1 MSGANL
7 PDEELS
13 RDELLKLVRMQA
25 ATIKRLEKQV
35 EELFAKLKEKNPTER
50 LDESYSQKAEEQRK
64 KALQD
69 EKAGKQAGK
78 KNKSTDKR
86 RKGRIT
92 TAEKIKKAQRVEAVY
107 PDDIRPDDCTLSHTR
122 VVWRLEDGKAVLV
135 AYEIYRYRN
144 QFGIIEG
151 VLGRSEFGIEIVL
164 ALSYQVHCL
173 GLSIDKACK
182 VFAFF
187 QQLDLKKSQADRLL
201 NQLAKAW
208 ESEFES
214 LCTILAN
221 SAVVYCDETSW
232 SINSVWAFLNE
243 HVTVAFYGVHKDGK
257 TLAAVIDKEV
267 FKGTLVSDDAAVYQG
282 FDESQKCWAH
292 LIRKAIKLTLT
303 SPEDLRFRQLA
314 DGLLSIY
321 RDAKRISGDGRMLA
335 ATKQSKVPVLD
346 DRVLELCW
354 NRWGDENRDCEG
366 DEDDYR
372 KLCNELMRLM
382 LAEELFVFVYRE
394 GVDGNNNASERELRD
409 DATARRTGRTSKTPA
424 GAKRRSIISSVL
436 RSIGKQVE
444 AFTLA
449 NVIAEVKQWMIRGKS
464 CFAELASKAATQ
476 TTPGILDRLVLKAD
490 KPAISPSG

>member
-1 MSGANL
+1 MNDCKF

-13 RDELLKLVRMQA
+13 RDEVLKLVRMQA

-64 KALQD
+64 KAQQ
-69 EKAGKQAGK
+69 EGKTGK
-78 KNKSTDKR
+78 NTGRGKTTTGKR

-92 TAEKIKKAQRVEAVY
+92 TAEKIKKAQRVQAVY
-107 PDDIRPDDCTLSHTR
+107 PNDVSPSDCILSHTR
-122 VVWRLEDGKAVLV
+122 VAWRLEDGTAVLV

-144 QFGIIEG
+144 QFGRIEG

-182 VFAFF
+182 VLSFF

-201 NQLAKAW
+201 NQLAGAW
-208 ESEFES
+208 ESEFEH

-221 SAVVYCDETSW
+221 SAIVYCDETSW

-243 HVTVAFYGVHKDGK
+243 QVTVAFYGVHKDGQ
-257 TLAAVIDKEV
+257 TLACIIDKEV

-282 FDESQKCWAH
+282 FDEAQKCWAH

-303 SPEDLRFRQLA
+303 SPEDPRFRQLT
-314 DGLLSIY
+314 DGLLQIY
-321 RDAKRISGDGRMLA
+321 RHAKRISNDGRMLA
-335 ATKQSKVPVLD
+335 ATKQSKVADLD

-354 NRWGDENRDCEG
+354 DRWGDEDRDCEG
-366 DEDDYR
+366 DEDSYR

-382 LAEELFVFVYRE
+382 LGGELFVFVYRE

-409 DATARRTGRTSKTPA
+409 DAMARRTGRTSKTPS

-444 AFTLA
+444 VFTLA
-449 NVIAEVKQWMIRGKS
+449 SVIAEVKQWVIRGKS
-464 CFAELASKAATQ
+464 CFEELASTAANQ
-476 TTPGILDRLVLKAD
+476 TTPRILDRLVLEAD
-490 KPAISPSG
+490 KPVISPSG

>member
-1 MSGANL
+1 MNGAKL
-7 PDEELS
+7 PGEELS

-50 LDESYSQKAEEQRK
+50 LDESYSQKAEEKRK

-69 EKAGKQAGK
+69 AKTRRR
-78 KNKSTDKR
+78 NKTKHKR

-92 TAEKIKKAQRVEAVY
+92 TAEKIKKAQRVEVVY
-107 PDDIRPDDCTLSHTR
+107 PDDISPSDCTLSHTR

-135 AYEIYRYRN
+135 AYEIYRCRN
-144 QFGIIEG
+144 QFGRVEG
-151 VLGRSEFGIEIVL
+151 VLGRSEFGVEIVL

-182 VFAFF
+182 LLSFF

-201 NQLAKAW
+201 NQLARAW

-243 HVTVAFYGVHKDGK
+243 HVTVAFYGVHKDGQ
-257 TLAAVIDKEV
+257 TLAAIIDKEV
-267 FKGTLVSDDAAVYQG
+267 FSGTLVSDNAAVYQG
-282 FDESQKCWAH
+282 FDEAQKCWAH

-303 SPEDLRFRQLA
+303 SPDDPRFRQLA
-314 DGLLSIY
+314 DGLLEIY
-321 RDAKRISGDGRMLA
+321 REAKRISNDGRMLA
-335 ATKQSKVPVLD
+335 ATKQSKVADLD
-346 DRVLELCW
+346 DRVLELCGD
-354 NRWGDENRDCEG
+354 RWSDEDRDCEG
-366 DEDDYR
+366 DEDSYR

-382 LAEELFVFVYRE
+382 LGEELFVFVYRE

-409 DATARRTGRTSKTPA
+409 DATARRTGRTSKTPS

-444 AFTLA
+444 VFTLA
-449 NVIAEVKQWMIRGKS
+449 SVIAEVKQWMIRGKS
-464 CFAELASKAATQ
+464 CFEELASEAANQ
-476 TTPGILDRLVLKAD
+476 TTPGILDRLVLEAD

>member
-1 MSGANL
+1 MNGTKF
-7 PDEELS
+7 PDEVLS

-64 KALQD
+64 KAQQD
-69 EKAGKQAGK
+69 SKSGTKTGKGK
-78 KNKSTDKR
+78 KPKNK

-92 TAEKIKKAQRVEAVY
+92 TAEKIKKAQRVQAVY
-107 PDDIRPDDCTLSHTR
+107 PDDIAPSDCTLSHTR
-122 VVWRLEDGKAVLV
+122 VVWRLEGGQAVLV

-144 QFGIIEG
+144 QFGRIEG

-182 VFAFF
+182 VLSFF

-208 ESEFES
+208 ESEFEH

-243 HVTVAFYGVHKDGK
+243 HVTVAFYGVHKDGQ
-257 TLAAVIDKEV
+257 TLAAIIDKEV

-282 FDESQKCWAH
+282 FDVAQKCWAH

-303 SPEDLRFRQLA
+303 SPDDPRFRQLA
-314 DGLLSIY
+314 DGLLQIY
-321 RDAKRISGDGRMLA
+321 RDAKRISNDGRMLA
-335 ATKQSKVPVLD
+335 ATKQSKVADLD

-354 NRWGDENRDCEG
+354 DRWGDEDRDCEG
-366 DEDDYR
+366 DEDSYR
-372 KLCNELMRLM
+372 KLCNELMGLM
-382 LAEELFVFVYRE
+382 LGEELFVFVYRE

-444 AFTLA
+444 VFTLA
-449 NVIAEVKQWMIRGKS
+449 SVIAEVKQWMIRGKS
-464 CFAELASKAATQ
+464 CFEKLASKAANK
-476 TTPGILDRLVLKAD
+476 TTPGILDRLVLEAD

>member
-1 MSGANL
+1 MSGAKS
-7 PDEELS
+7 PDEDLS
-13 RDELLKLVRMQA
+13 RDELIKLVRMQA
-25 ATIKRLEKQV
+25 ATIRRLEKQV

-50 LDESYSQKAEEQRK
+50 LDEAYSQNAEEQRK
-64 KALQD
+64 KT
-69 EKAGKQAGK
+69 EKEKKGGR
-78 KNKSTDKR
+78 KNKQSNQR
-86 RKGRIT
+86 RKGRIA
-92 TAEKIKKAQRVEAVY
+92 TADKIKQAQRTEAIY
-107 PDDIRPDDCTLSHTR
+107 PDGVKPDDCTLSHTR
-122 VVWRLEDGKAVLV
+122 VAWRLENGRAILV

-144 QFGIIEG
+144 QFGRIEG

-164 ALSYQVHCL
+164 ALGYQVYCL

-182 VFAFF
+182 VLSFF
-187 QQLDLKKSQADRLL
+187 QQLSLKKSQADRLL
-201 NQLAKAW
+201 NQLSKAW

-243 HVTVAFYGVHKDGK
+243 HVTVAFYGVHKDAQ

-282 FDESQKCWAH
+282 FDEAQKCWAH

-303 SPEDLRFRQLA
+303 SPEDSRFRQLA
-314 DGLLSIY
+314 DGLLGIY
-321 RDAKRISGDGRMLA
+321 RDAKRISSDGRMLA
-335 ATKQSKVPVLD
+335 KTKQSKVAALD
-346 DRVLELCW
+346 DRVLELCS
-354 NRWGDENRDCEG
+354 NRWSDENRDCEG

-382 LAEELFVFVYRE
+382 LAEELFVFVYRD

-409 DATARRTGRTSKTPA
+409 DALARRTGRTSKTPS

-436 RSIGKQVE
+436 RSIGKQVND
-444 AFTLA
+444 FTLEQ
-449 NVIAEVKQWMIRGKS
+449 VISEVKQWMIRGKS
-464 CFAELASKAATQ
+464 CFKELASGARRQ
-476 TTPGILDRLVLKAD
+476 IEPGVLNRLILQAD
-490 KPAISPSG
+490 DPA

>member
-1 MSGANL
+1 MSTTKI
-7 PDEELS
+7 PEEELS

-25 ATIKRLEKQV
+25 ATIKRQQKQI
-35 EELFAKLKEKNPTER
+35 EELCAKIKEKNPTER

-69 EKAGKQAGK
+69 EKSGK
-78 KNKSTDKR
+78 KTGKKKKPTKSR

-92 TAEKIKKAQRVEAVY
+92 TAEKIEKAQRVERVY
-107 PDDIRPDDCTLSHTR
+107 PENVSPSVCTLSHTR
-122 VVWRLEDGKAVLV
+122 VAWRLEDGKGILV

-144 QFGIIEG
+144 QFGRIDG

-182 VFAFF
+182 VLSFF

-243 HVTVAFYGVHKDGK
+243 HVTVAFYGVHKDGQ
-257 TLAAVIDKEV
+257 TLAAILDKEV
-267 FKGTLVSDDAAVYQG
+267 FNGTLVSDDAAVYQG
-282 FDESQKCWAH
+282 FDEAQKCWAH

-303 SPEDLRFRQLA
+303 SPEDQRFRQLA
-314 DGLLSIY
+314 DELLSIY
-321 RDAKRISGDGRMLA
+321 RDAKRISNDGRMRA
-335 ATKQSKVPVLD
+335 ATKQSKVAGLN
-346 DRVLELCW
+346 DRVLELCGD
-354 NRWGDENRDCEG
+354 RWRDEDRDCEG
-366 DEDDYR
+366 DEDSYR

-382 LAEELFVFVYRE
+382 LREELFVFVYRD

-409 DATARRTGRTSKTPA
+409 DATARRTGRTSKTPS

-436 RSIGKQVE
+436 RSIAKQVE
-444 AFTLA
+444 TFTLA

-464 CFAELASKAATQ
+464 CFQEMASKAARQ
-476 TTPGILDRLVLKAD
+476 TPAGILDRLVIDAD
-490 KPAISPSG
+490 TPAISPSG

>member
-1 MSGANL
+1 MSSANL
-7 PDEELS
+7 PDGELS
-13 RDELLKLVRMQA
+13 RDELMKLVRMQA

-64 KALQD
+64 KAQQD
-69 EKAGKQAGK
+69 KKPGKEKKPPQR
-78 KNKSTDKR
+78 R

-92 TAEKIKKAQRVEAVY
+92 TAEKIKNAKRTEAVY
-107 PDDIRPDDCTLSHTR
+107 PDNIQPEDCTLSHTR

-182 VFAFF
+182 VLSFF

-221 SAVVYCDETSW
+221 SAIVYCDETSW

-243 HVTVAFYGVHKDGK
+243 HVTVAFYGVHKDGQ

-267 FKGTLVSDDAAVYQG
+267 FQGTLVSDDAAVYQG
-282 FDESQKCWAH
+282 FDEAQKCWAH

-303 SPEDLRFRQLA
+303 SPDDPRFRQLA

-321 RDAKRISGDGRMLA
+321 RDAKRISNDGRMLA
-335 ATKQSKVPVLD
+335 ATKQSRVPELD
-346 DRVLELCW
+346 DRVFELCEA
-354 NRWGDENRDCEG
+354 RWFDEDRDCEG
-366 DEDDYR
+366 DEDSYR

-409 DATARRTGRTSKTPA
+409 DATARRTGRTSKTA
-424 GAKRRSIISSVL
+424 SGAKRRSIISSVL

-444 AFTLA
+444 VFTLA
-449 NVIAEVKQWMIRGKS
+449 SVIAEVKQWMIRGKS
-464 CFAELASKAATQ
+464 CFAEMASKAAKQ
-476 TTPGILDRLVLKAD
+476 TTPGILDRLVLAAD
-490 KPAISPSG
+490 KPAICPSG

>member
-1 MSGANL
+1 MNGAKR

-64 KALQD
+64 KAQQD
-69 EKAGKQAGK
+69 AKTRTKTGRGNRTK
-78 KNKSTDKR
+78 DKR

-92 TAEKIKKAQRVEAVY
+92 TAEKIKKAQRVQAAY
-107 PDDIRPDDCTLSHTR
+107 PNDISPSDCTLSHTR
-122 VVWRLEDGKAVLV
+122 VVWRLEDGRAVLV

-144 QFGIIEG
+144 QFGRVEG

-182 VFAFF
+182 LLSFF

-201 NQLAKAW
+201 NQLARAW

-214 LCTILAN
+214 LCRILAN

-243 HVTVAFYGVHKDGK
+243 HVTVAFYGVHKDGQ
-257 TLAAVIDKEV
+257 TLAAIIDKEV
-267 FKGTLVSDDAAVYQG
+267 FSGTLISDDAAVYQG
-282 FDESQKCWAH
+282 FDEAQKCWAH

-303 SPEDLRFRQLA
+303 SPDDPRFRQLA
-314 DGLLSIY
+314 DGLLQIY
-321 RDAKRISGDGRMLA
+321 RDAKRISNDGRMLA
-335 ATKQSKVPVLD
+335 ATKQSKVADLD
-346 DRVLELCW
+346 DRVLELCGD
-354 NRWGDENRDCEG
+354 RWSEEDCDCEG
-366 DEDDYR
+366 DEDSYR

-382 LAEELFVFVYRE
+382 LGEELFVYRE

-444 AFTLA
+444 VFTLA
-449 NVIAEVKQWMIRGKS
+449 SVIAEVKQWMIRGKS
-464 CFAELASKAATQ
+464 SFEELASEAANQ
-476 TTPGILDRLVLKAD
+476 ATPGILDRLVLEAD
-490 KPAISPSG
+490 EPAISPSG